1 MNLLKKKYFLL
12 ILCFSSFAFSQKDT
26 DATYQINKRV
36 FGEEIT
42 SYFSYLVTSDKNITP
57 KKLFGI
63 QAQLQ
68 KNYCG
73 CENKDVASLPKN
85 IWLLGKIKNNTK
97 DTLNLVFYTSNAQ
110 KVTAF
115 IISNKDTIKKVVG
128 YISDSENR
136 FSNETVNA
144 FNFKLFPNEQ
154 KTIVL
159 NQEVYLKSDLIY
171 KFNLMTLDLFNAYT
185 IENYRFYQENRFFL
199 GILSGSLLLLFV
211 YNFLMFCRTKSNSY
225 LHYSLYLLSTF
236 IFIILVIDRNRN
248 SFIAKIMLHYDLVK
262 EVSYSLSIL
271 FYALFVKCV
280 LREIAPFVYK
290 LIKIYIGIIIFYLLY
305 LTTIF
310 YKNPYIFDESSLL
323 VIKFFKYIS
332 LGFLCLLLHQLY
344 KKKSSLFIKY
354 IFTGS
359 LILIFSY
366 ILQALLEYLDNY
378 ILNRNFSKLFVR
390 TNTSIL
396 IGTLTEISF
405 FSYALYIKGAEVV
418 KEKVILENLSA
429 IKSRF
434 FANISHEFRTPLTLI
449 KSPVQ
454 SLQNEIT
461 DENQKRKLQLIDAN
475 SNRMLE
481 LVDQLLQLSKIDDG
495 NLKLLLKDG
504 NISSFLTLIIE
515 PFEFQAKENGINF
528 TSKINKTTQNHLFD
542 KDVIQKIVTNLVSNA
557 FKYNTPKEKIT
568 FIASIDNSNLKLIV
582 SNTGSDIKKE
592 DLSKIFERFYQK
604 NDLTQGVGIGLTLV
618 KELVDLYKGK
628 ILTTLENSELS
639 FIVNLPL
646 AATNLN
652 AFVIPAQI
660 DTTIVDDPQIITTE
674 IPILLIVDDNSE
686 IRNILKD
693 IFKNEYQI
701 IEAQDGEQALK
712 IAQKE
717 IPDCIISDVMMPK
730 IDGFEFT
737 KQIKQNELTSFI
749 PVILLTAKISENA
762 HLEGLKANADA
773 YLTKPFNNEIVK
785 ETVNQLISERK
796 KLQKRYSQELILRP
810 VDIVINSV
818 DEKFLEKLQLVLDEN
833 LSNSDFSSEDFSNQ
847 IGMSRMQLHRKLKS
861 ILGVSTSEFLRNE
874 RLKVACELLKKG
886 NGNISEIAY
895 AVGFNDVSYF
905 SKCFKEIYDCTPSD
919 FIDKK

>member
-1 MNLLKKKYFLL
+1 MNLLKKKYLL
-12 ILCFSSFAFSQKDT
+12 IILFFSSFAFSQKDSVAPFIIT
-26 DATYQINKRV
+26 NKV
-36 FGEEIT
+36 VGEDIT
-42 SYFSYLVTSDKNITP
+42 GYFSYVLTNDKSFSSAKII
-57 KKLFGI
+57 KI
-63 QAQLQ
+63 QNQLQ

-73 CENKDVASLPKN
+73 CEKKDVENLPKD
-85 IWLLGKIKNNTK
+85 IWLLGKIKNSTK

-110 KVTAF
+110 KVTTY
-115 IISNKDTIKKVVG
+115 IVSKTDTVKKTIG
-128 YISDSENR
+128 YIQDYDNR
-136 FSNETVNA
+136 FSKEIVNA
-144 FNFKLFPNEQ
+144 FDFKLLPNQQ
-154 KTIVL
+154 KTIL
-159 NQEVYLKSDLIY
+159 FNQEVHLKNDLIF
-171 KFNLMTLDLFNAYT
+171 KFNLLSLDLFNSQT
-185 IENYRFYQENRFFL
+185 LENYRYYQENRFFL

-211 YNFLMFCRTKSNSY
+211 YNFLMFSRTKSKSY
-225 LHYSLYLLSTF
+225 LNYSLYLLSTF
-236 IFIILVIDRNRN
+236 IFILLVIDRNRN
-248 SFIAKIMLHYDLVK
+248 SFIPKIMLHYDLVK

-271 FYALFVKCV
+271 FYVLFAKSI
-280 LREIAPFVYK
+280 LKK
-290 LIKIYIGIIIFYLLY
+290 LTVFIDRIIKLYFGIIVVYLSFLIVIY
-305 LTTIF
+305 
-310 YKNPYIFDESSLL
+310 YKNPYTFDESTLT
-323 VIKFFKYIS
+323 IIIFFKYIS
-332 LGFLCLLLHQLY
+332 LLFLGLILFQLF
-344 KKKSSLFIKY
+344 KKKSIKFIKY
-354 IFTGS
+354 IFIGS
-359 LILIFSY
+359 IILISSY
-366 ILQALLEYLDNY
+366 ILQAFLEYLDNI

-396 IGTLTEISF
+396 IGTLIEISF

-418 KEKVILENLSA
+418 KEKLILENLSA

-461 DENQKRKLQLIDAN
+461 DENQQRKLQLIDAN
-475 SNRMLE
+475 SDRMLE

-528 TSKINKTTQNHLFD
+528 TSKINKTSQNHLFD

-568 FIASIDNSNLKLIV
+568 FVCSVENSNLKLVV

-604 NDLTQGVGIGLTLV
+604 NDLNQGVGIGLTLV

-628 ILTTLENSELS
+628 VQTTLENGELS

-646 AATNLN
+646 AVTNLN
-652 AFVIPAQI
+652 AIVIPANI
-660 DTTIVDDPQIITTE
+660 DTIIIDDPLINTPE

-686 IRNILKD
+686 IRNVLKD

-701 IEAQDGEQALK
+701 LEAQDGEQALK

-730 IDGFEFT
+730 MDGFEFT

-749 PVILLTAKISENA
+749 PVILLTAKISENT

-773 YLTKPFNNEIVK
+773 YLNKPFNNEIVK
-785 ETVNQLISERK
+785 ETVNQLITERK

-810 VDIVINSV
+810 IDIVINSI
-818 DEKFLEKLQLVLDEN
+818 DEKFLEKLQIILEKE
-833 LSNSDFSSEDFSNQ
+833 LSNADFSAENFATAV
-847 IGMSRMQLHRKLKS
+847 GMSRMQLHRKLKS
-861 ILGVSTSEFLRNE
+861 LLGVSTSEFLRNE

-895 AVGFNDVSYF
+895 GVGFNDVSYF
-905 SKCFKEIYDCTPSD
+905 SKCFKEMYDCTPTD

>member
-12 ILCFSSFAFSQKDT
+12 ILCFSSFAFSQKDSV
-26 DATYQINKRV
+26 ATYQIDKSV

-42 SYFSYLVTSDKNITP
+42 SYFSYLITSDKNITP
-57 KKLFGI
+57 KKLLGI

-97 DTLNLVFYTSNAQ
+97 DTLNLVFYTSNSQ

-115 IISNKDTIKKVVG
+115 IISKKDTIKKVVG

-144 FNFKLFPNEQ
+144 FNFKIFPNEQ
-154 KTIVL
+154 KIIVL

-171 KFNLMTLDLFNAYT
+171 KFNLMTLDLFNTYT

-236 IFIILVIDRNRN
+236 IFILLVIDRNRN

-280 LREIAPFVYK
+280 LREITPFVYK
-290 LIKIYIGIIIFYLLY
+290 FIKVYIGLIIFYLLY
-305 LTTIF
+305 LITIF

-344 KKKSSLFIKY
+344 KKKSSLFIRY

-366 ILQALLEYLDNY
+366 ILQSLLEYLDTY

-515 PFEFQAKENGINF
+515 PFEFQAKENGINYI
-528 TSKINKTTQNHLFD
+528 SKINKTTKNHLFD
-542 KDVIQKIVTNLVSNA
+542 KDVIEKIVTNL
-557 FKYNTPKEKIT
+557 
-568 FIASIDNSNLKLIV
+568 
-582 SNTGSDIKKE
+582 
-592 DLSKIFERFYQK
+592 
-604 NDLTQGVGIGLTLV
+604 
-618 KELVDLYKGK
+618 
-628 ILTTLENSELS
+628 
-639 FIVNLPL
+639 
-646 AATNLN
+646 
-652 AFVIPAQI
+652 
-660 DTTIVDDPQIITTE
+660 
-674 IPILLIVDDNSE
+674 
-686 IRNILKD
+686 
-693 IFKNEYQI
+693 
-701 IEAQDGEQALK
+701 
-712 IAQKE
+712 
-717 IPDCIISDVMMPK
+717 
-730 IDGFEFT
+730 
-737 KQIKQNELTSFI
+737 
-749 PVILLTAKISENA
+749 
-762 HLEGLKANADA
+762 
-773 YLTKPFNNEIVK
+773 
-785 ETVNQLISERK
+785 
-796 KLQKRYSQELILRP
+796 
-810 VDIVINSV
+810 
-818 DEKFLEKLQLVLDEN
+818 
-833 LSNSDFSSEDFSNQ
+833 
-847 IGMSRMQLHRKLKS
+847 
-861 ILGVSTSEFLRNE
+861 
-874 RLKVACELLKKG
+874 
-886 NGNISEIAY
+886 
-895 AVGFNDVSYF
+895 
-905 SKCFKEIYDCTPSD
+905 
-919 FIDKK
+919 